1 LVFFFFF
8 NKKKCIENFVKQR
21 HQHSGVPEKVER
33 CLLSGKFVAGF
44 LVTMTIEENWTYGD
58 GGIAL

>member
-1 LVFFFFF
+1 M
-8 NKKKCIENFVKQR
+8 KQR

-44 LVTMTIEENWTYGD
+44 LVTMTVEENWTYGD